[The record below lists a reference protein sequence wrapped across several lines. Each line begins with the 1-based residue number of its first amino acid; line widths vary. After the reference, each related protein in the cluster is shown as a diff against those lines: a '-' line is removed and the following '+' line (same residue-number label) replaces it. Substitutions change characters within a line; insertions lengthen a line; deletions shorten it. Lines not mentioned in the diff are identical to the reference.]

1 MRLPKP
7 ATSALL
13 SVLIAGGLVPRAA
26 AQFAQQGTLTPA
38 NGPGLGASVA
48 VSADGST
55 AIIGS
60 PLDNSQKGTAS
71 IFVRTNGAWSQQGG
85 KLAPNDAP
93 NIGHFGSSVSLSGD
107 GSVAIIGGSGDN
119 MGNGGAWIFTRSN
132 GLWTQQG
139 AKLFGAGYGG
149 IPGEGSSVAMS
160 ADGNTALI
168 GAAGDNYD
176 TGAVWVFARSGSGWT
191 QQGPKLVGTGA
202 VSPFV
207 SQGSALAISADGNT
221 FIVGANGDNN
231 STGAAWIFTRTASSW
246 SQQGTKLVGTGAA
259 AAANQSFSVAISAD
273 GNTVILGRP
282 LDNQGAGAAWVFTRS
297 GGVWSQQGDKLTG
310 AGAVGTPQQ
319 GTSVALSGDGNLA
332 VLGGPDDNG
341 LRGSA
346 WVFKRS
352 GNAWAQQGN
361 KLAGASGGFHGSS
374 MALSLDGSTLV
385 VCGSPDAWVFSGP
398 LSVTPAPAL
407 VVPASGSASTQVFT
421 FNFSDSG
428 GWQALTV
435 LDVLMNSVLD
445 GRQACY
451 VAIVPS
457 GPNSGSVYLVDDQGD
472 AGGPYSAMLLP
483 GSQTVSNGQ
492 CTIAGAGSSVAAA
505 GANLT
510 LTLAIT
516 FAPGFAGNKVLYTS
530 AQDARSNSGWQA
542 LGTWNIP
549 GPPPAGPSV
558 TGLTNA
564 GAYTFTFSDTN
575 SWQDI
580 SVANVLIAGAID
592 GVGAC
597 YLAFVPAT
605 ANSGSLYLV
614 DDAGD
619 AAGPYAGLALPGAG
633 SISNSQCS
641 ISGSGSSVTAAGN
654 TLTLTLAVT
663 FSPTFAGNCIIY
675 AAAVGHTQNSGW
687 QAVGTV
693 AVQ

>member
-1 MRLPKP
+1 
-7 ATSALL
+7 
-13 SVLIAGGLVPRAA
+13 
-26 AQFAQQGTLTPA
+26 
-38 NGPGLGASVA
+38 
-48 VSADGST
+48 
-55 AIIGS
+55 
-60 PLDNSQKGTAS
+60 
-71 IFVRTNGAWSQQGG
+71 
-85 KLAPNDAP
+85 
-93 NIGHFGSSVSLSGD
+93 
-107 GSVAIIGGSGDN
+107 
-119 MGNGGAWIFTRSN
+119 
-132 GLWTQQG
+132 
-139 AKLFGAGYGG
+139 
-149 IPGEGSSVAMS
+149 
-160 ADGNTALI
+160 
-168 GAAGDNYD
+168 
-176 TGAVWVFARSGSGWT
+176 
-191 QQGPKLVGTGA
+191 
-202 VSPFV
+202 
-207 SQGSALAISADGNT
+207 
-221 FIVGANGDNN
+221 
-231 STGAAWIFTRTASSW
+231 
-246 SQQGTKLVGTGAA
+246 
-259 AAANQSFSVAISAD
+259 
-273 GNTVILGRP
+273 
-282 LDNQGAGAAWVFTRS
+282 
-297 GGVWSQQGDKLTG
+297 
-310 AGAVGTPQQ
+310 
-319 GTSVALSGDGNLA
+319 
-332 VLGGPDDNG
+332 
-341 LRGSA
+341 
-346 WVFKRS
+346 
-352 GNAWAQQGN
+352 
-361 KLAGASGGFHGSS
+361 
-374 MALSLDGSTLV
+374 
-385 VCGSPDAWVFSGP
+385 
-398 LSVTPAPAL
+398 
-407 VVPASGSASTQVFT
+407 
-421 FNFSDSG
+421 
-428 GWQALTV
+428 
-435 LDVLMNSVLD
+435 
-445 GRQACY
+445 

-663 FSPTFAGNCIIY
+663 FSPTFAGNRIIY